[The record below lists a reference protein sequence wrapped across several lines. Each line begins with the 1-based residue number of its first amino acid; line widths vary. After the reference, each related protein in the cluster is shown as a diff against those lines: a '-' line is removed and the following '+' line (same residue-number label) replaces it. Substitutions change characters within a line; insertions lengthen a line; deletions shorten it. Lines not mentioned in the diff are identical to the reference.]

1 MAVQVVCLAWLP
13 CDAGSL
19 AVTTI
24 ELIALYCDIRNAKIR
39 PPPINTKYLGS
50 VAQRYSNGGDQQ
62 LRTGGSWLPG
72 NMVEDETP

>member
-1 MAVQVVCLAWLP
+1 MSVQVVCLAWLP

-39 PPPINTKYLGS
+39 PPQSILSTLEALHKG
-50 VAQRYSNGGDQQ
+50 AA
-62 LRTGGSWLPG
+62 T
-72 NMVEDETP
+72 EETNN